1 MLNPL
6 KRDRPRTRNRAWI
19 GAAATGLVMAFATQA
34 NAADAIS
41 FKDDVAPLIQ
51 IRCLACHQPGGAG
64 YETSGLDMRTY
75 EGLMKGTKFGPMV
88 VPGNVIESNL
98 LTMIDGRADIHM
110 PLDKKLLTKCERLIF
125 RAWVQQGA
133 KDN

>member
-1 MLNPL
+1 MLNP
-6 KRDRPRTRNRAWI
+6 RNRNRAWI
-19 GAAATGLVMAFATQA
+19 GAAAAGLVMAIAIPA
-34 NAADAIS
+34 SAGEAIS
-41 FKDDVAPLIQ
+41 YQEDVYPVIQ
-51 IRCLACHQPGGAG
+51 IRCLSCHIPGGTG
-64 YETSGLDMRTY
+64 YEASGLDLRTY
-75 EGLMKGTKFGPMV
+75 EGLMKGTRHGPMV

-98 LTMIDGRADIHM
+98 LTMVDGRADIHM

>member
-1 MLNPL
+1 MVKMR
-6 KRDRPRTRNRAWI
+6 KRNWAWS
-19 GAAATGLVMAFATQA
+19 GAAAAGLVMAITNPALGSE
-34 NAADAIS
+34 AIS
-41 FKDDVAPLIQ
+41 FEEDVFPI
-51 IRCLACHQPGGAG
+51 IEVRCLSCHVPGGAG
-64 YETSGLDMRTY
+64 YETSGLDLRSY
-75 EGLMKGTKFGPMV
+75 EGLMKGTKHGPMV

-98 LTMIDGRADIHM
+98 LTLVDGRADIHM